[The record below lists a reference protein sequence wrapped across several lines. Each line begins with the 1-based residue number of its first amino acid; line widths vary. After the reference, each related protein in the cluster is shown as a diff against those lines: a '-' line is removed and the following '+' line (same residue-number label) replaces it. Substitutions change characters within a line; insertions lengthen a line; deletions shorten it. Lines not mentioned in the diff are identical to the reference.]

1 MTESFMM
8 IGKTAVLFLFTLFC
22 FRLMGYRSLGDM
34 EPLDYVVVLGIGEIM
49 GSPLSGEASMIRPM
63 VAIATLTALQIILS
77 SLYSKMPKV
86 GKVMEG
92 GPVPVIR
99 NGKLIKK
106 NLLIHRIDQAAVM
119 EELRI
124 KGLRD
129 EKDVDIANLEPSGR
143 FSVILKNEAAPIT
156 PRFLVLKGQNI
167 WWNTERSKRKYGKSC
182 PLTKEPYWNFY
193 GKTAWRIG
201 AKSTPSHIGMAN
213 FIWKERKIRL
223 F

>member
-129 EKDVDIANLEPSGR
+129 EKDVDIEMCIRDRQRRNQHNQKIHPPWISG
-143 FSVILKNEAAPIT
+143 V
-156 PRFLVLKGQNI
+156 
-167 WWNTERSKRKYGKSC
+167 
-182 PLTKEPYWNFY
+182 
-193 GKTAWRIG
+193 
-201 AKSTPSHIGMAN
+201 
-213 FIWKERKIRL
+213 FIVRDADAVP

>member
-156 PRFLVLKGQNI
+156 PRFFGAEGTKYLVEHGEIKTEI
-167 WWNTERSKRKYGKSC
+167 WQELSINEGTVLEFLRENGVENWSEIDTITYRDGK
-182 PLTKEPYWNFY
+182 LYL
-193 GKTAWRIG
+193 
-201 AKSTPSHIGMAN
+201 
-213 FIWKERKIRL
+213 ERKEN
-223 F
+223 